1 MLIPT
6 TFRPP
11 CNSINVAS
19 ITSPL
24 RPKPS
29 QHLPILRATPDDD
42 DTTPIDIDA
51 LARRLSQE
59 AEKLRRQQQEVS
71 SSLDLGGQ
79 DLILGGPPPMQDD
92 TASPA
97 SGFFGYEAKQAQA
110 DVLAEVGDG
119 GFCVSEFELL
129 TELGRISVQQLS
141 SDGGMGGGRAT
152 QQQVV
157 VIAFTARYTSGM
169 PYEGP
174 VVTFVK
180 VWFCIEW
187 FCNSTC
193 PVAAHPH
200 VPTAHTAHTTT
211 HISGVPARCQGSG
224 MQ

>member
-1 MLIPT
+1 MLFTHP
-6 TFRPP
+6 RPNAVP
-11 CNSINVAS
+11 LP
-19 ITSPL
+19 TSPA
-24 RPKPS
+24 RPTS
-29 QHLPILRATPDDD
+29 QRRRPWHILRATADDL
-42 DTTPIDIDA
+42 PPPVDIDA

-71 SSLDLGGQ
+71 SSLDLGDQ
-79 DLILGGPPPMQDD
+79 ELILGGPPSVEDPSSVSSSTSQQ
-92 TASPA
+92 
-97 SGFFGYEAKQAQA
+97 GFFGYEAKQAQA

-180 VWFCIEW
+180 VCDA
-187 FCNSTC
+187 STAA
-193 PVAAHPH
+193 VAL
-200 VPTAHTAHTTT
+200 
-211 HISGVPARCQGSG
+211 S
-224 MQ
+224 